1 MSAIVPGTSP
11 VAAHAAPKPVVRIDV
26 TLYNRTKGFEKT
38 AQFATWMTTSRPN
51 PGPIKTVHIS
61 NCMFNLST
69 GAHKMH
75 KEFVKMKAGAY
86 YYQPQTQLND
96 KEVICDD
103 MKGAMTLNVGDDII
117 TTWYTRDFPNWLN
130 GLGHTRVKAIAGNHV
145 EDAAYVVSL
154 NGTAG
159 KVIDIDSPVNVVK
172 RLRQTLL
179 MRAGASM
186 DLLALDQNAVLDSR

>member
-26 TLYNRTKGFEKT
+26 TLFNRTKGFENT
-38 AQFATWMTTSRPN
+38 PQFAPWMTTSRPN

-61 NCMFNLST
+61 NCMFNLTT
-69 GAHKMH
+69 GAHKLH

-117 TTWYTRDFPNWLN
+117 TSHPLRSGSHPKLDGGCDRGDRRHQPRGVVRDDSVPDPCAP
-130 GLGHTRVKAIAGNHV
+130 TATPRSPKRVRTSTMRVLQLEAGV
-145 EDAAYVVSL
+145 
-154 NGTAG
+154 
-159 KVIDIDSPVNVVK
+159 
-172 RLRQTLL
+172 
-179 MRAGASM
+179 
-186 DLLALDQNAVLDSR
+186 